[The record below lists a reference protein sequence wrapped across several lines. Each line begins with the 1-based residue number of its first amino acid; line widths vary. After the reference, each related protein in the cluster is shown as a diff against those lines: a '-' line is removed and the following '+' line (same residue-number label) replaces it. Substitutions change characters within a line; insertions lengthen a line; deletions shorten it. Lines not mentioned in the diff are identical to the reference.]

1 VLGGPVSRKR
11 AKARVEA
18 APARNGF
25 WRHAVIVLA
34 VFAVYATNL
43 SAPFIFDDK
52 GSVSGN

>member
-1 VLGGPVSRKR
+1 VSRKR